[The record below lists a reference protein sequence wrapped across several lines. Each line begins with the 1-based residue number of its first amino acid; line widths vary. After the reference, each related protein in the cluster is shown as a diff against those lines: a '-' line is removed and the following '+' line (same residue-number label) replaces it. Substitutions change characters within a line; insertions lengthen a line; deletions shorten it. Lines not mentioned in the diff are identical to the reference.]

1 MNLKHIIRAQD
12 FDRAWLEQLFTLSRE
27 SESIIK
33 SGTNRE
39 LTGKKMV
46 ALFYEPSTRTRVSFE
61 SAMHS
66 LGGWV
71 MSTENAREFSS
82 AIKGETLEDTI
93 KVIDELGADVIVLR
107 HFESG
112 ASEKA
117 AAVSSVPIINAG
129 DGGGQHPTQSLLD
142 VFTIHEELGR
152 IDNINVALVGDLLH
166 GRTVRSLAYL
176 LTKFDKIK
184 IYFVAPQELQ
194 MKDDILRYLEKYNVP
209 YEVHDSLT
217 NIAEEVD
224 VVYSTR
230 LQKER
235 FDGDNKTFQEAYD
248 KIKVDE
254 TFMKRLKK
262 DAVILHPLPRNNEIA
277 QSVDKDPRA
286 VYFKQVRYGLQVRI
300 AILRMLFK

>member
-1 MNLKHIIRAQD
+1 MKLEHIIRAQD
-12 FDRAWLEQLFTLSRE
+12 FDRVWLERLFTLSRE
-27 SESIIK
+27 SEQIIK

-107 HFESG
+107 HYESG

-129 DGGGQHPTQSLLD
+129 DGAGQHPTQSLLD
-142 VFTIHEELGR
+142 VFTIHEELGNV
-152 IDNINVALVGDLLH
+152 DNISVALVGDLLN

-176 LTKFDKIK
+176 LTKFSIKK
-184 IYFVAPQELQ
+184 IYFVAPDVLQ
-194 MKDDILRYLEKYNVP
+194 MQNDILEYLDKYNVP
-209 YEVHDSLT
+209 YEKTDNLMS
-217 NIAEEVD
+217 IADKVD

-235 FDGDNKTFQEAYD
+235 FKGDMEEFESAYSKM
-248 KIKVDE
+248 KIDE
-254 TFMKRLKK
+254 DFMKVLKK
-262 DAVILHPLPRNNEIA
+262 KAVILHPLPRNKEIA
-277 QSVDKDPRA
+277 QAVDKDPRA

-300 AILRMLFK
+300 AILRILLK